1 MICGGVGELIVCE
14 VMGRYNVSLYDGMHE
29 RRSRMLQCPPLE
41 RGVDKL
47 QLLIQ

>member
-1 MICGGVGELIVCE
+1 MICGGAGELIVWE

-29 RRSRMLQCPPLE
+29 RRNRMLQCLPLE

-47 QLLIQ
+47 QLVIR